1 MDETIKA
8 VEEAKK
14 EADKLMMNKISEYET
29 RMAELLEQDNAHQKL
44 NGKMQLRI
52 NELEQDNLEL
62 HADNKKL
69 SNQVNDQI
77 DQMRKMNSKVD
88 ELRKNGLI

>member
-52 NELEQDNLEL
+52 NELAQDNLEL

>member
-29 RMAELLEQDNAHQKL
+29 RMAELLEQDNADQKL
-44 NGKMQLRI
+44 NGKRQLRI

>member
-88 ELRKNGLI
+88 ELRKSGLI

>member
-52 NELEQDNLEL
+52 TELEQDNLEL